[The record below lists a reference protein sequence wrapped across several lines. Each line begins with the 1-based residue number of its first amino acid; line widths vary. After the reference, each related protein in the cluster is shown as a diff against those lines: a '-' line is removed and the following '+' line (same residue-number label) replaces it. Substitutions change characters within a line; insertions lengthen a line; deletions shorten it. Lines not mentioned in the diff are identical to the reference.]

1 MKPFKESENFTMVHN
16 YLFDYVMPKLKPN
29 AWKVL
34 CCILRNTAGWKDES
48 GRRKLTDKLSY
59 SQLRERTG
67 IASDATL
74 NAAIEQLVKAKYIRC
89 RAGLKWQATTYGINW
104 DYEAPA
110 TVSVAGN
117 TLSTTETVAEPTTE
131 IVVAPTTETVDTK
144 EREIKG
150 KKKDTASAPRP
161 TSEHQ
166 QIINA
171 YVTELG
177 YRPLNMGREVK
188 AAKWLVDNRYSPD
201 LVIECYRHMK
211 RDKFWSDK
219 FLSLQKVAE
228 QISEF
233 SARHK
238 PAAKLAETRTVGGVI
253 QEKVGG
259 VWYNKRNNTPTG
271 AA

>member
-1 MKPFKESENFTMVHN
+1 MNQHVK
-16 YLFDYVMPKLKPN
+16 DDGD
-29 AWKVL
+29 
-34 CCILRNTAGWKDES
+34 LR
-48 GRRKLTDKLSY
+48 RYY
-59 SQLRERTG
+59 SQLPHLADDELDPYEMRLYVHYKRVCGQGGECNEITETTATKTKMSERKVRITRQALAEKG
-67 IASDATL
+67 WLRLEKVGARGHERVHITL
-74 NAAIEQLVKAKYIRC
+74 IDRWNDNYARYSKEGTSTPAPNAALDIVPLHHMHPVPLHQVQPKE
-89 RAGLKWQATTYGINW
+89 
-104 DYEAPA
+104 
-110 TVSVAGN
+110 
-117 TLSTTETVAEPTTE
+117 EPKRQEE
-131 IVVAPTTETVDTK
+131 I
-144 EREIKG
+144 
-150 KKKDTASAPRP
+150 KDTASAPRP

-166 QIINA
+166 QIVNA
-171 YVTELG
+171 YVTELA
-177 YRPLNMGREVK
+177 YTPPNMGREVK
-188 AAKWLVDNRYSPD
+188 AAKWLVDNRYSPE